1 MKFVKIIIAILVV
14 GGAIVFLNKEN
25 EAAVNSCI
33 AAGNTKTY
41 CEYHA
46 G

>member
-1 MKFVKIIIAILVV
+1 MKLVNIIIAILVL
-14 GGAIVFLNKEN
+14 GGAFFLLTKEN
-25 EAAVNSCI
+25 ESAINSCI

>member
-1 MKFVKIIIAILVV
+1 MKIFNIIIAILVI
-14 GGAIVFLNKEN
+14 GGAIFFLNKEN
-25 EAAVNSCI
+25 EKAVNDCM

>member
-1 MKFVKIIIAILVV
+1 MKTFNIIIAILVIV
-14 GGAIVFLNKEN
+14 AAIVFLNKEN
-25 EAAVNSCI
+25 ERAINSCM

>member
-1 MKFVKIIIAILVV
+1 MKLVKIIITLLVI

-25 EAAVNSCI
+25 ESAINSCI
-33 AAGNTKTY
+33 AAGNSKTY

-46 G
+46 R